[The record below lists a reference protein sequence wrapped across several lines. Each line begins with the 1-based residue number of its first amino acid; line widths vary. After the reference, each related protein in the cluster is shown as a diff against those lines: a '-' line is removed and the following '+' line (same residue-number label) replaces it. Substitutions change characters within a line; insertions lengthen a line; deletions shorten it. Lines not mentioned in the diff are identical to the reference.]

1 MQGAAAKKARRTVIG
16 RTLGGKASFKALH
29 ECLKFHLPSSFVSTT
44 LLTRGYFL
52 ILFDKE
58 EGAIATRKLTTVD
71 WNGLNLS
78 FSKFSLDFDA
88 SAHGSESLLTHSIK
102 VQFLDLHEQFRNAKA
117 LTILA
122 SKLGEVLDIE
132 ATDSYI
138 KRPAGPMVTVEVQ
151 DITKLAGYIRILKM
165 AEGASTSNVILQK
178 ILYSGLP
185 NQCRKCRKFGHH
197 ARACTTNMFR
207 PQEGRCNLIPHEER
221 AQEGPQV
228 RALLLR
234 SQTRQS
240 KPGSP
245 KASLLIFR
253 GKMED
258 PREME
263 HLNQQVPPSSLHTQ
277 PARTTSL
284 SRARL
289 RPPGKGVQK
298 ERNQGIRGCQ
308 TSLTTRLA
316 PRSRQAWQK
325 SNSLPVSHSRKIDQ
339 RKQERKT
346 QTPSP
351 VQGRGEER

>member
-1 MQGAAAKKARRTVIG
+1 MRKGPSSEARGADAERRSARGELQTKRPVPSERSLLGRRPETSSATPRNSALPTHPSNRPRSIIPTGADPQGPSPVDPSLVLEADFPSELVLEMQGAAAKKARRTVIG

-71 WNGLNLS
+71 WNGLSLS

-88 SAHGSESLLTHSIK
+88 SVHGSESLLTHSIK

-151 DITKLAGYIRILKM
+151 DITKLAGYIRIPKM
-165 AEGASTSNVILQK
+165 AEGAGTSNVILQK
-178 ILYSGLP
+178 ILYFGLP
-185 NQCRKCRKFGHH
+185 NQCRKCHKFGHH

-207 PQEGRCNLIPHEER
+207 PQEG
-221 AQEGPQV
+221 QV
-228 RALLLR
+228 
-234 SQTRQS
+234 
-240 KPGSP
+240 
-245 KASLLIFR
+245 
-253 GKMED
+253 
-258 PREME
+258 
-263 HLNQQVPPSSLHTQ
+263 
-277 PARTTSL
+277 
-284 SRARL
+284 
-289 RPPGKGVQK
+289 
-298 ERNQGIRGCQ
+298 
-308 TSLTTRLA
+308 
-316 PRSRQAWQK
+316 
-325 SNSLPVSHSRKIDQ
+325 
-339 RKQERKT
+339 
-346 QTPSP
+346 
-351 VQGRGEER
+351 